1 MCATPPCFLR
11 HRHGHRPSKKS
22 VLLQVIWKTHP
33 KMEILSSLFILMSF
47 QTHITY
53 FYWIIHYKS
62 VPSFIG
68 KEQRWHSSNHLLLF
82 STEVRT
88 LYRFRMTLWWVND
101 DRIYFW
107 VKQPFKSNLIK
118 CKYSLKR
125 ISAFPLISVW
135 APRSRLHGMINLI
148 SSCNY
153 FIVLRKWPHCHQAVD
168 YWQLYK
174 HFLYYMSMS
183 QQLPYT
189 HTNTHIHNA
198 VGILCHLA
206 NSQQSLFLRWRL
218 FHVIGPSVV
227 MTLHLFSPSL
237 CKLEK
242 GNLVWHGAQK
252 MY

>member
-1 MCATPPCFLR
+1 MMT
-11 HRHGHRPSKKS
+11 
-22 VLLQVIWKTHP
+22 
-33 KMEILSSLFILMSF
+33 LFIFGWSNPL
-47 QTHITY
+47 
-53 FYWIIHYKS
+53 
-62 VPSFIG
+62 FIKMHS
-68 KEQRWHSSNHLLLF
+68 KEYLLF
-82 STEVRT
+82 H
-88 LYRFRMTLWWVND
+88 
-101 DRIYFW
+101 
-107 VKQPFKSNLIK
+107 
-118 CKYSLKR
+118 YSQ
-125 ISAFPLISVW
+125 S

-153 FIVLRKWPHCHQAVD
+153 FIILRKWPHWHQAVD

-174 HFLYYMSMS
+174 HFLYYMSWS

-189 HTNTHIHNA
+189 HSNTHIHNA

-227 MTLHLFSPSL
+227 MTLHLFSPSRS
-237 CKLEK
+237 KSEK